1 MASTTTAVHLTLGE
15 ATLRLLP
22 EKAVLWD
29 RTLFVA
35 DVHLEKASF
44 FQRQGFAVPVGG
56 DAEDLARLRMLLE
69 THGCERLVVL
79 GDFFHRP
86 LRPGGTGQ
94 ARLEAWLAALGRTG
108 VSVTL
113 VGGNHDGAVP
123 QEGTAGRLHWEREG
137 WRLGP
142 LICRHEPSG
151 TAEAP
156 TLAGHLHPGYRLR
169 AARKSSLYG
178 PVFWRRG
185 QELILPAFGTLT
197 GTMAVKPERG
207 DALFLV
213 ADGAVHPLPA
223 G

>member
-1 MASTTTAVHLTLGE
+1 MARITGAVRLTLGE
-15 ATLRLLP
+15 AALWLLP

-44 FQRQGFAVPVGG
+44 FQRQGFAVPKGS
-56 DAEDLARLRMLLE
+56 DTEDLERLRALLV

-86 LRPGGTGQ
+86 IRPGSSAQ
-94 ARLEAWLAALGRTG
+94 ARLEAWLTALEQAG
-108 VSVTL
+108 VAVHL
-113 VGGNHDGAVP
+113 VGGNHDGAAP
-123 QEGTAGRLHWEREG
+123 QERGTEGLQWEREG

-142 LICRHEPSG
+142 LTCRHEPSG
-151 TAEAP
+151 AGEKP

-185 QELILPAFGTLT
+185 QELVLPAFGTLT
-197 GTMAVKPERG
+197 GTLPVHPRRG

-213 ADGAVHPLPA
+213 AEGAVHPLPVE
-223 G
+223 

>member
-1 MASTTTAVHLTLGE
+1 MAKPSGATCLTLGKT
-15 ATLRLLP
+15 ALWLLP

-44 FQRQGFAVPVGG
+44 FQRQGFAVPKGS
-56 DAEDLARLRMLLE
+56 DAEDLERLRTLLHA
-69 THGCERLVVL
+69 HGCERLVVL

-86 LRPGGTGQ
+86 LRPGSSAQ
-94 ARLEAWLAALGRTG
+94 ARLEAWLTALGQAG
-108 VSVTL
+108 VSVHL
-113 VGGNHDGAVP
+113 VAGNHDGAAP
-123 QEGTAGRLHWEREG
+123 QQRSAEGLHWEREG

-142 LICRHEPSG
+142 LSCRHEPLG
-151 TAEAP
+151 TSEEP

-169 AARKSSLYG
+169 AARKSSFYG

-185 QELILPAFGTLT
+185 QELVLPAFGSLT
-197 GTMAVKPERG
+197 GTLAVRPGPG

-213 ADGAVHPLPA
+213 AEGVVHPLH
-223 G
+223 GG

>member
-79 GDFFHRP
+79 GD
-86 LRPGGTGQ
+86 
-94 ARLEAWLAALGRTG
+94 
-108 VSVTL
+108 
-113 VGGNHDGAVP
+113 
-123 QEGTAGRLHWEREG
+123 
-137 WRLGP
+137 
-142 LICRHEPSG
+142 
-151 TAEAP
+151 
-156 TLAGHLHPGYRLR
+156 
-169 AARKSSLYG
+169 
-178 PVFWRRG
+178 
-185 QELILPAFGTLT
+185 
-197 GTMAVKPERG
+197 
-207 DALFLV
+207 
-213 ADGAVHPLPA
+213 
-223 G
+223 

>member
-44 FQRQGFAVPVGG
+44 FQRQGFAVPKGG

-86 LRPGGTGQ
+86 LRPGSTGQ

-113 VGGNHDGAVP
+113 VGGNHDGPVP
-123 QEGTAGRLHWEREG
+123 PEGTEGRLHWEREG

-151 TAEAP
+151 AAEAP

-197 GTMAVKPERG
+197 GTMAVKPARG

-213 ADGAVHPLPA
+213 ADGAVYPLPA